1 MAEFQH
7 DEVADSED
15 EAIREGFDQDDIMQQ
30 ENSGQ
35 ETNMQQ
41 DLLGEDGGDE
51 EIAAES
57 EDVEPELVETVGE
70 EEFVYEDLE
79 LRIENIRTQHQ
90 AKLAASS
97 GIRTMKRRPF
107 SATFYTAAASA
118 RYEHLTSRTVLIQR
132 FLPEVDSDLLE
143 ARKII
148 EKAQLMYTPWLT
160 ENLNDATNT
169 ITGGKKKKWGNLSML
184 DVIPTMNI
192 LFKFCVY
199 NWMPTANR
207 STLTI
212 ERLKFIHMMV
222 SGRPFDFGVMVFDQ
236 IYDLGQQA
244 ITGESN
250 KLMFPNLI
258 QHVLDA
264 QFPIPARDED
274 SAPQKP
280 FKMVLDKKQGV
291 AKNPPGTGPSRR
303 YSYTADVGRVNRLVD
318 RIAYRA
324 ARGAYGDL
332 PPSLGDDGEEDGA
345 AEASSQSDEF

>member
-1 MAEFQH
+1 M
-7 DEVADSED
+7 
-15 EAIREGFDQDDIMQQ
+15 
-30 ENSGQ
+30 
-35 ETNMQQ
+35 
-41 DLLGEDGGDE
+41 
-51 EIAAES
+51 
-57 EDVEPELVETVGE
+57 
-70 EEFVYEDLE
+70 
-79 LRIENIRTQHQ
+79 
-90 AKLAASS
+90 
-97 GIRTMKRRPF
+97 
-107 SATFYTAAASA
+107 
-118 RYEHLTSRTVLIQR
+118 LIQR
-132 FLPEVDSDLLE
+132 FLPEVDPDLLE

-148 EKAQLMYTPWLT
+148 EKAQLMYTVMDVPNYTNEVVLEFYANLGNMIKRDGTTWVFVRSHMYEFSPSLINRIFQTPDQDGDFPRKPWLT

-184 DVIPTMNI
+184 DVVPTMNI

-222 SGRPFDFGVMVFDQ
+222 AGRPLDFGVMVFDQ

-280 FKMVLDKKQGV
+280 FKMVLDRKQGV

-324 ARGAYGDL
+324 ASKCF
-332 PPSLGDDGEEDGA
+332 SLYCQDYADFGC
-345 AEASSQSDEF
+345 F